1 MSSDSAQRIEE
12 WLAGLAMLG
21 VMSLGAWQA
30 AQALQQPGLKD
41 IPQTLTDVR
50 SGVFGDQFSH
60 FLDHNLPWRPQLIA
74 WANAGRYVLVQGA
87 GDQVRLGSDEWLF
100 SVEEIEYFRQADEF
114 QQTRVAVVAQLAE
127 ALKQKQVQL
136 VIALVPDKARIQSGK
151 LSGQHYPQWYQARY
165 ASILRQ
171 LQARQV
177 AVVDVQQAMKA
188 AQSAQPDLA
197 LYYRTDTHWNQQG
210 AALAAQA
217 IATTVKQKGW
227 SVASVAFQTTATEAP
242 APRVG
247 DLLRMMG
254 LENMPDLLRPN
265 PDVERTETTVKAEG
279 APSMGLLGDVQI
291 PVTLVGTSYSLR
303 ANFHGYLQAA
313 LSADVLNVAQDGGG
327 FIQSMEAYIKD
338 EAFRTS
344 PPQVLIW
351 EIPERVFSRPLAPNE
366 SKAPAW

>member
-1 MSSDSAQRIEE
+1 MRSDHFQRFEE

-21 VMSLGAWQA
+21 VMALGAWQA
-30 AQALQQPGLKD
+30 TQALQQPGLKD

-50 SGVFGDQFSH
+50 SGVFGDRFSH
-60 FLDHNLPWRPQLIA
+60 FLDENLPWRSQLIA
-74 WANAGRYVLVQGA
+74 WSNAGRYVLVQGA

-100 SVEEIEYFRQADEF
+100 SVEEIEYFRQAEAF
-114 QQTRVAVVAQLAE
+114 QQTRVSVVAELA
-127 ALKQKQVQL
+127 ASLKQKQVQL
-136 VIALVPDKARIQSGK
+136 VVALVPDKARIETRQF
-151 LSGQHYPQWYQARY
+151 SGQRYPQWYQGRY
-165 ASILRQ
+165 ASILQQ

-177 AVVDVQQAMKA
+177 NVVDLEQAMKA
-188 AQSAQPDLA
+188 AQAAQPDLA

-217 IATTVKQKGW
+217 IAATVKQQGW
-227 SVASVAFQTTATEAP
+227 QVPPVVFRTTATEKP
-242 APRVG
+242 TPRVG

-254 LENMPDLLRPN
+254 LEDMPNLLRPN
-265 PDVERTETTVKAEG
+265 PDVERTETTAKAEV
-279 APSMGLLGDVQI
+279 ASSMGLLGDVEV

-327 FIQSMEAYIKD
+327 FIQSMEAYLKD
-338 EAFRTS
+338 DAFKTS

-351 EIPERVFSRPLAPNE
+351 EIPERVFSRPLASNE
-366 SKAPAW
+366 SKAPTW